1 MWHSKLNKCDSG
13 VVGNARP
20 CQGRDRGFEPRLS
33 LLFDEKGH
41 PKRMSF
47 FVERAPSGA
56 QSSSVF
62 VPLRSAQSRCP
73 PDTLRRLSLLFNK
86 KGTSGR
92 DVPFSLKEPHP
103 GLKVRA
109 SSFHCGRRRAGVH
122 RTPCAVYRFYS
133 MKKDIRKGCPFSS
146 KEPHPGLKV
155 RASSFHYGRRRAG
168 VHRTP
173 CAVYR
178 FCSTKKGHPEGMSLF
193 R

>member
-73 PDTLRRLSLLFNK
+73 LDTLRRLSLLFNK
-86 KGTSGR
+86 KGKIKSQQRLDNHLIFMIAYKQILGSSSHQGY
-92 DVPFSLKEPHP
+92 DVVLFVITP
-103 GLKVRA
+103 
-109 SSFHCGRRRAGVH
+109 AGWI
-122 RTPCAVYRFYS
+122 Y
-133 MKKDIRKGCPFSS
+133 IRG
-146 KEPHPGLKV
+146 
-155 RASSFHYGRRRAG
+155 
-168 VHRTP
+168 
-173 CAVYR
+173 
-178 FCSTKKGHPEGMSLF
+178 
-193 R
+193 

>member
-41 PKRMSF
+41 PERMSF

-73 PDTLRRLSLLFNK
+73 LDTLRRLSLRFNKKGHPKRMSFFVERAPSGAQSSSVSVPLRSAQSRCLPDTLRRLSLLFNK
-86 KGTSGR
+86 KGKIKSQQRLDNHLIFMIAYKQILGSSSHQGY
-92 DVPFSLKEPHP
+92 DVVLFVITP
-103 GLKVRA
+103 
-109 SSFHCGRRRAGVH
+109 AGWI
-122 RTPCAVYRFYS
+122 Y
-133 MKKDIRKGCPFSS
+133 IRG
-146 KEPHPGLKV
+146 
-155 RASSFHYGRRRAG
+155 
-168 VHRTP
+168 
-173 CAVYR
+173 
-178 FCSTKKGHPEGMSLF
+178 
-193 R
+193 

>member
-33 LLFDEKGH
+33 LLFNKKGH
-41 PKRMSF
+41 PERMSF

-86 KGTSGR
+86 KGKIKSQQRLDNHLIFMIAYKQILGSSSHQGY
-92 DVPFSLKEPHP
+92 DVVLFVITP
-103 GLKVRA
+103 
-109 SSFHCGRRRAGVH
+109 AGWI
-122 RTPCAVYRFYS
+122 Y
-133 MKKDIRKGCPFSS
+133 IRG
-146 KEPHPGLKV
+146 
-155 RASSFHYGRRRAG
+155 
-168 VHRTP
+168 
-173 CAVYR
+173 
-178 FCSTKKGHPEGMSLF
+178 
-193 R
+193 

>member
-1 MWHSKLNKCDSG
+1 MLRKIKKSVDRYDFLLYYIIRACDMWHIKLNKCDSG

-56 QSSSVF
+56 QSSSVS

-86 KGTSGR
+86 KGKIKSQQRLDNQLIFMIAYKQILGSSSHQGY
-92 DVPFSLKEPHP
+92 DVVLFVITP
-103 GLKVRA
+103 
-109 SSFHCGRRRAGVH
+109 AG
-122 RTPCAVYRFYS
+122 
-133 MKKDIRKGCPFSS
+133 
-146 KEPHPGLKV
+146 
-155 RASSFHYGRRRAG
+155 
-168 VHRTP
+168 
-173 CAVYR
+173 
-178 FCSTKKGHPEGMSLF
+178 
-193 R
+193 

>member
-41 PKRMSF
+41 PERMSF

-86 KGTSGR
+86 KGKIKSQQRLDNHLIFMIAYKQILGSSSHQGY
-92 DVPFSLKEPHP
+92 DVVLFVITP
-103 GLKVRA
+103 
-109 SSFHCGRRRAGVH
+109 AGWI
-122 RTPCAVYRFYS
+122 Y
-133 MKKDIRKGCPFSS
+133 IRG
-146 KEPHPGLKV
+146 
-155 RASSFHYGRRRAG
+155 
-168 VHRTP
+168 
-173 CAVYR
+173 
-178 FCSTKKGHPEGMSLF
+178 
-193 R
+193 

>member
-56 QSSSVF
+56 QSSSVS

-73 PDTLRRLSLLFNK
+73 LDTLRRLSLLFNK
-86 KGTSGR
+86 KGKIKSQQRLDNHLTFMIAYKQILGSSSHQGY
-92 DVPFSLKEPHP
+92 DVVLFVITP
-103 GLKVRA
+103 
-109 SSFHCGRRRAGVH
+109 AGWI
-122 RTPCAVYRFYS
+122 Y
-133 MKKDIRKGCPFSS
+133 IRG
-146 KEPHPGLKV
+146 
-155 RASSFHYGRRRAG
+155 
-168 VHRTP
+168 
-173 CAVYR
+173 
-178 FCSTKKGHPEGMSLF
+178 
-193 R
+193 

>member
-41 PKRMSF
+41 PERMSF

-56 QSSSVF
+56 QSSRVF

-86 KGTSGR
+86 KGKIKSQQRLDNQLIFMIAYKQILGSSSHQGY
-92 DVPFSLKEPHP
+92 DVVLFVITP
-103 GLKVRA
+103 
-109 SSFHCGRRRAGVH
+109 AGWI
-122 RTPCAVYRFYS
+122 Y
-133 MKKDIRKGCPFSS
+133 IRG
-146 KEPHPGLKV
+146 
-155 RASSFHYGRRRAG
+155 
-168 VHRTP
+168 
-173 CAVYR
+173 
-178 FCSTKKGHPEGMSLF
+178 
-193 R
+193 

>member
-1 MWHSKLNKCDSG
+1 MWHIKLNKCDSG

-56 QSSSVF
+56 QSSSVS

-86 KGTSGR
+86 KGKIKSQQRLDNQLIFMIAYKQILGSSSHQGY
-92 DVPFSLKEPHP
+92 DVVLFVITP
-103 GLKVRA
+103 
-109 SSFHCGRRRAGVH
+109 AG
-122 RTPCAVYRFYS
+122 
-133 MKKDIRKGCPFSS
+133 
-146 KEPHPGLKV
+146 
-155 RASSFHYGRRRAG
+155 
-168 VHRTP
+168 
-173 CAVYR
+173 
-178 FCSTKKGHPEGMSLF
+178 
-193 R
+193 